1 MTLDKHRRW
10 IAMGVAG
17 LMIAGMV
24 SAQESSPA
32 SGEQALI
39 PADALPERVLM
50 SGFDMVWQDPNRC
63 SAAALTIQM
72 SHFRSGLDYYDT
84 IGGLNPHAEDMS
96 VRLDE
101 MIAQA
106 EIQGLKGIE
115 RIGGTIEMLKLLV
128 ANGFPVLIE
137 NVYYDSGDVMR
148 DWMSHNR
155 VIIGYDDALGV
166 LYSFDSLRGNGEGE
180 GLTFEYGFIEERWR
194 PMNRDYL
201 VLYEPDDEAFL
212 QEVMGDQWD
221 MQFNAEWTLQ
231 QVQADLAGEAPDSFD
246 SFNLGSTLVALERY
260 EEAATAFDT
269 ARAIGL
275 PWRMLWYQFGPFEA
289 YLQVGRY
296 QDVYALTRSVINNAP
311 GVEEMYYYIARAYAG
326 DGNTE
331 RAIANLEAALWRNL
345 NFRDAATFLAE
356 LRGETGSS

>member
-1 MTLDKHRRW
+1 MWAAILMM
-10 IAMGVAG
+10 AGV
-17 LMIAGMV
+17 V
-24 SAQESSPA
+24 STQEVSPA
-32 SGEQALI
+32 SERTLI
-39 PADALPERVLM
+39 PANTLPERVLM
-50 SGFDMVWQDPNRC
+50 SGFDMIWQDPNRC

-72 SHFRSGLDYYDT
+72 SYFRNGLDYYDT
-84 IGGLNPHAEDMS
+84 IRDLNPHEEDMS

-101 MIAQA
+101 MIAEA
-106 EIQGLKGIE
+106 ETHGLKGIE
-115 RIGGTIEMLKLLV
+115 RMGGTIDMLRLLV

-137 NVYYDSGDVMR
+137 NVYYDGGDVMR

-155 VIIGYDDALGV
+155 VIIGYDDALGIF
-166 LYSFDSLRGNGEGE
+166 YSFDSLRGNGEGE
-180 GLTFEYGFIEERWR
+180 GLTFEYSFIEERWR
-194 PMNRDYL
+194 PMNRVYL
-201 VLYEPDDEAFL
+201 VLYEPEDEAFL
-212 QEVMGDQWD
+212 QEVMGEHWD
-221 MQFNAEWTLQ
+221 PQFNAEWTLQ
-231 QVQADLAGEAPDSFD
+231 QVQADLNGPAPDSFD

-296 QDVYALTRSVINNAP
+296 QDVYALTRSVIADAP
-311 GVEEMYYYIARAYAG
+311 GVEEMYYYIARAYAA

-331 RAIANLEAALWRNL
+331 RAIANLEAALWRNG
-345 NFRDAATFLAE
+345 NFRDAAVLLAE